1 MPVWSVT
8 MQCFIIFVLY
18 IWTNLLNVESWKQS
32 LVVELFSHRPF
43 HPHFL
48 VMWGRNF
55 PLTLTLRGQFKEKK
69 RKKKNMPTLNHEIL
83 PPRTVSFL
91 KYLYIAKWN
100 LLRIYS
106 LRISLMNIEPRRQEM
121 DISVLTHQSINMWPL
136 ANYNTSISS
145 TCL

>member
-69 RKKKNMPTLNHEIL
+69 RKKHTKNHAYTEPWDFASLNGVF
-83 PPRTVSFL
+83 P
-91 KYLYIAKWN
+91 
-100 LLRIYS
+100 
-106 LRISLMNIEPRRQEM
+106 
-121 DISVLTHQSINMWPL
+121 
-136 ANYNTSISS
+136 
-145 TCL
+145 

>member
-55 PLTLTLRGQFKEKK
+55 PLTLPLRGQFKEKK

-83 PPRTVSFL
+83 PPWTVSFL

-100 LLRIYS
+100 LLLIYS

-121 DISVLTHQSINMWPL
+121 DVSVLTHQSINMWPL